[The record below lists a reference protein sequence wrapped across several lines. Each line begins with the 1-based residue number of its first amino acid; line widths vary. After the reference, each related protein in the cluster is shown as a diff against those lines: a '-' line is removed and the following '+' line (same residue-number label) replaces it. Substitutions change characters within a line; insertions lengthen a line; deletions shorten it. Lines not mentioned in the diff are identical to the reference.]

1 MKALLILALCAQP
14 DSLVLAVSGASALED
29 LDESQMEL
37 YQHLETNPVNINFAS
52 RSALLSCGLFTQ
64 FQVVSLI
71 EYRSQWGD
79 ILSMAE
85 LAAVDGFGESF
96 ARAVAPYVSLRS
108 RAPAGQSSAALER
121 RGEASARVWAK
132 GEDGAGALSYAGKAK
147 YGVGSIFSAGVAF
160 KRSYAPGLSLPEIF
174 NWSVALSGRRIP
186 ATLIVGD
193 FNARLGQGMLMWS
206 GFSLSG
212 ASSIS
217 AFYKRP
223 SGLSPSVSYTP
234 TGLRGAAAQ
243 LELGQFTLGAALAL
257 PARKGRAGTA
267 LAGVSWYG
275 LRAQAGLNAVRSA
288 HGTLGL
294 SCDFRLNTGKTDLF
308 GEAAW
313 SSDTRKMRGLAGAV
327 INFDYDIK
335 LAGRASWQPDKAAA
349 ALGFQYLQN
358 FASIEAGL
366 KKDVGTIK
374 YLISAP
380 ITLPWNISASLR
392 LKGRLE
398 KDKGAYNAFRATID
412 WAASK
417 WKLRLLTDLGKGTS
431 FAGLAYLEP
440 GYVTDTFSL
449 YARATLFT
457 SSTWDERIY
466 IYERD
471 APGNFNM
478 KAYYG
483 RGWAASAVAG
493 WKIKK
498 QRVHLRASLSD
509 STRGTRLEFHGQYSI
524 EF

>member
-37 YQHLETNPVNINFAS
+37 YQHLETTPVNINFAS

-96 ARAVAPYVSLRS
+96 ARAVEPYVSLRS
-108 RAPAGQSSAALER
+108 RAPAGQSSAAMER

-132 GEDGAGALSYAGKAK
+132 GEDGTGALSYAGKAK
-147 YGVGSIFSAGVAF
+147 YGVGSILSAGVAF

-243 LELGQFTLGAALAL
+243 LEL
-257 PARKGRAGTA
+257 
-267 LAGVSWYG
+267 
-275 LRAQAGLNAVRSA
+275 
-288 HGTLGL
+288 
-294 SCDFRLNTGKTDLF
+294 
-308 GEAAW
+308 
-313 SSDTRKMRGLAGAV
+313 
-327 INFDYDIK
+327 
-335 LAGRASWQPDKAAA
+335 
-349 ALGFQYLQN
+349 
-358 FASIEAGL
+358 
-366 KKDVGTIK
+366 
-374 YLISAP
+374 
-380 ITLPWNISASLR
+380 
-392 LKGRLE
+392 
-398 KDKGAYNAFRATID
+398 
-412 WAASK
+412 
-417 WKLRLLTDLGKGTS
+417 
-431 FAGLAYLEP
+431 
-440 GYVTDTFSL
+440 
-449 YARATLFT
+449 
-457 SSTWDERIY
+457 
-466 IYERD
+466 
-471 APGNFNM
+471 
-478 KAYYG
+478 
-483 RGWAASAVAG
+483 
-493 WKIKK
+493 
-498 QRVHLRASLSD
+498 
-509 STRGTRLEFHGQYSI
+509 
-524 EF
+524 